1 MENHFGLLEFNLKR
15 KKVSLQIIDRDNQV
29 RINQILDL
37 KELKQ

>member
-1 MENHFGLLEFNLKR
+1 MENHFGLLEFNLNR

-29 RINQILDL
+29 RINQMLDL